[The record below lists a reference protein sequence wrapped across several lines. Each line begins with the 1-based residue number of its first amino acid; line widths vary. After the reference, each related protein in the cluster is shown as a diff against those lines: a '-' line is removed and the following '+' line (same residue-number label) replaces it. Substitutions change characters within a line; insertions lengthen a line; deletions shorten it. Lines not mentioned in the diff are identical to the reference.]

1 MKEQLKKLSKESL
14 KFLEDSF
21 GIHVDE
27 LDSFTEEQYDEL
39 YDRLCDIEVEEKIK
53 ADDEPLSDR
62 GRMASDLVTILGEV
76 CAQEWESIGDEMN
89 SGTSI
94 MAVSDDVIAAATEPD
109 AEWTPEEI
117 RKWYHQHHTEAGLA
131 QTYAVVSNNFWWVE
145 DDVYDFEEGTPEYQ
159 EACRITDAWG
169 NLLKELEVEI
179 FSLLKNEGWEIP
191 ESGTLEVLVPF
202 MVRNGYYYNIGWWEP
217 KEE

>member
-1 MKEQLKKLSKESL
+1 MIEQLKKLSKESL
-14 KFLEDSF
+14 EFLEDSF

-39 YDRLCDIEVEEKIK
+39 YDRLCDIEVEETIK
-53 ADDEPLSDR
+53 ADDEPLSGR

-76 CAQEWESIGDEMN
+76 YAQEWESIDDEMD
-89 SGTSI
+89 SGTNI

-131 QTYAVVSNNFWWVE
+131 QTYAVVSNNFWRVE

-169 NLLKELEVEI
+169 NLSKELEVEI

-202 MVRNGYYYNIGWWEP
+202 MVRNGYFYNIGWWETI
-217 KEE
+217 EE